1 MGLQGNLKTI
11 VLSDVLQWISTS
23 RKTGI
28 LHIRGTNGVTKR
40 IFFRGGMICSTASSD
55 PREYLGHFLI
65 SRGYLTE
72 DQLNKAMETQIQTGI
87 KLGKVLVMV
96 GIIEEDQLMGMLK
109 LKAEENLYGLFLW
122 DEGEFTFE
130 DLQEIDEDMIHMALD
145 VTSLIMEGIR
155 RMDEWGRIRKVIRND
170 GIVFRKVSG
179 KGNDS
184 GPVLKGFEQRA
195 LALFDG
201 SRSLAEVALELH
213 ATEFQSSP
221 RSPIS
226 SSKRDSWNRQERR
239 KAPRKPPTRI
249 FNANCWKRRE
259 SALEDKRFEEAVN
272 LYGYLFKY
280 LPKDEEV
287 TRGLAMAEEGSCQL
301 YFKETVPLSAVLE
314 LAVPLQ
320 KLAKENI
327 SPHEGFLAS
336 RVNGTWDIS
345 SILKVSPMAERQA
358 LKAIRKLLDKGILR
372 VKAG

>member
-28 LHIRGTNGVTKR
+28 LHIRGTQGVTKR
-40 IFFRGGMICSTASSD
+40 IFFRSGLICSTASSD

-96 GIIEEDQLMGMLK
+96 GILEEEELVSMLR

-130 DLQEIDEDMIHMALD
+130 DLSEIDEDMIHMTLD

-155 RMDEWGRIRKVIRND
+155 RKDEWGRIRKVVKSD
-170 GIVFRKVSG
+170 GMVFRRLPG
-179 KGNDS
+179 KDKAAGTS
-184 GPVLKGFEQRA
+184 LKGFEQRA
-195 LALFDG
+195 LALLDG
-201 SRSLAEVALELH
+201 SRSIAEVALELH
-213 ATEFQSSP
+213 ATEFQMSAAAY
-221 RSPIS
+221 RLV
-226 SSKRDSWNRQERR
+226 ERGFLEPAGE
-239 KAPRKPPTRI
+239 KEGAEEAAYTDI
-249 FNANCWKRRE
+249 QRRLLTE
-259 SALEDKRFEEAVN
+259 AEKALEDRRFEEAVN
-272 LYGYLFKY
+272 LYKYLFQH
-280 LPKDEEV
+280 LPDDEEV
-287 TRGLAMAEEGSCQL
+287 SRGLALAEEGSCQL
-301 YFKETVPLSAVLE
+301 YFKETVPLSSVLE
-314 LAVPLQ
+314 LAVPLD

-336 RVNGTWDIS
+336 RVNGTWDIA

-358 LKAIRKLLDKGILR
+358 LQAIRKLLDKGILR

>member
-28 LHIRGTNGVTKR
+28 LHIRGTQGVTKR
-40 IFFRGGMICSTASSD
+40 IFFRSGLICSTASSD

-65 SRGYLTE
+65 SHGYLTE

-96 GIIEEDQLMGMLK
+96 GIIEEDELMGMLK

-179 KGNDS
+179 KGNDA
-184 GPVLKGFEQRA
+184 GPVLKDFEQRA

-213 ATEFQSSP
+213 ATEFQASTSAYKLVELGFLEAAGEKEGAEEAAYTD
-221 RSPIS
+221 IQ
-226 SSKRDSWNRQERR
+226 RQLLGEAE
-239 KAPRKPPTRI
+239 K
-249 FNANCWKRRE
+249 
-259 SALEDKRFEEAVN
+259 ALEGSRFEEAVN
-272 LYGYLFKY
+272 LYGYLLKY
-280 LPKDEEV
+280 LPRDEEV

-301 YFKETVPLSAVLE
+301 YFKETVPLSSVLE

-320 KLAKENI
+320 KLAKESI
-327 SPHEGFLAS
+327 SSHEGFLAS
-336 RVNGTWDIS
+336 RVNGTWDIA
-345 SILKVSPMAERQA
+345 SILKVSPMPERQA

-372 VKAG
+372 VKTG

>member
-28 LHIRGTNGVTKR
+28 LHIRGTQGITKR
-40 IFFRGGMICSTASSD
+40 IFFRGGLICSTASSD

-96 GIIEEDQLMGMLK
+96 GILEEEELVSMLR

-130 DLQEIDEDMIHMALD
+130 DLPDIDEDMIHMTLD

-155 RMDEWGRIRKVIRND
+155 RKDEWSRIRRVVRSDGVI
-170 GIVFRKVSG
+170 FRKVRG
-179 KGNDS
+179 KEKAAGS
-184 GPVLKGFEQRA
+184 ALKGFDQRA
-195 LALFDG
+195 FALFDG
-201 SRSLAEVALELH
+201 SRSLAEAALELH
-213 ATEFQSSP
+213 ATEFQ
-221 RSPIS
+221 IS
-226 SSKRDSWNRQERR
+226 AAAYSLAERGFLEAAGE
-239 KAPRKPPTRI
+239 KEGAEEAAYTDI
-249 FNANCWKRRE
+249 QRRLLDE
-259 SALEDKRFEEAVN
+259 AEKALEDRRFEEAVN
-272 LYGYLFKY
+272 LYKYLFKH
-280 LPKDEEV
+280 LPEDEEV
-287 TRGLAMAEEGSCQL
+287 NRGLALAEEGSCQL
-301 YFKETVPLSAVLE
+301 FFKESVPLSSVLE
-314 LAVPLQ
+314 LAVPLE
-320 KLAKENI
+320 KLARENI

-336 RVNGTWDIS
+336 RVNGTWDIA

-358 LKAIRKLLDKGILR
+358 LKAIRKLLNKGILR
-372 VKAG
+372 VKSN

>member
-1 MGLQGNLKTI
+1 
-11 VLSDVLQWISTS
+11 
-23 RKTGI
+23 
-28 LHIRGTNGVTKR
+28 
-40 IFFRGGMICSTASSD
+40 
-55 PREYLGHFLI
+55 
-65 SRGYLTE
+65 
-72 DQLNKAMETQIQTGI
+72 METQIQTGI

-96 GIIEEDQLMGMLK
+96 GIIEEDELMGMLK

-179 KGNDS
+179 KGNDA
-184 GPVLKGFEQRA
+184 GPVLKDFEQRA

-213 ATEFQSSP
+213 APEFQT
-221 RSPIS
+221 S
-226 SSKRDSWNRQERR
+226 SSAYKLVELGFLEAAGEKEGAEEAAYTDIQRR
-239 KAPRKPPTRI
+239 LLGEAEK
-249 FNANCWKRRE
+249 
-259 SALEDKRFEEAVN
+259 ALEGSRFEEAVN
-272 LYGYLFKY
+272 LYGYLLKY
-280 LPKDEEV
+280 LPRDEEV

-301 YFKETVPLSAVLE
+301 YFKETVPLSSVLE

-320 KLAKENI
+320 KLAKESI
-327 SPHEGFLAS
+327 SSHEGFLAS
-336 RVNGTWDIS
+336 RVNGTWDIA
-345 SILKVSPMAERQA
+345 SILKVSPMPERQA

-372 VKAG
+372 VKTG